1 MYNRKT
7 VELVLLAPRFNL
19 EQEKVRVGREIAH
32 GGRKA
37 SLRDHRFLEDL
48 EGFS

>member
-1 MYNRKT
+1 MYDKET
-7 VELVLLAPRFNL
+7 VELALLAPGFNL
-19 EQEKVRVGREIAH
+19 EQEKVQVGREIAH

-37 SLRDHRFLEDL
+37 SLRDHRFIEDL